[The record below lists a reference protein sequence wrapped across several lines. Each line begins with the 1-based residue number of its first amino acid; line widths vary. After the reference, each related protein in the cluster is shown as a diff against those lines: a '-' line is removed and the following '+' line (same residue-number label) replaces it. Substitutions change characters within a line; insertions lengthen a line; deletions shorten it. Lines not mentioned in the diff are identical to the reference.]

1 MKRWLIPDRFFYLFF
16 VLWGFIFSPLHSQYG
31 IFSPYSRL
39 GMGLPYSESLAPAAF
54 WGAASVAGR
63 GSAFLNPANP
73 ASYSA
78 LENLMLQFGME
89 AQHYRQFRGSLGQ
102 TGSHAYF
109 SQFALSLPLPPRK
122 MALVT
127 GFTPFTGTRYLY
139 QSLDTLRTPSDTLSV
154 RLIYEG
160 YGGVDKYFLGWGTTV
175 TGGLSAGI
183 NGLLY
188 LGNLQHYKITE
199 YVNASGFI
207 NTRFRESQRIRGLGL
222 EAGLQYQVRIRKIT
236 LTAGLAGEYGFQ
248 ARTKEHFLTE
258 YYYGS
263 FGDNPLLA
271 DTFYIRRNQI
281 RRPSALRAALA
292 FGKPGKWTLGA
303 GWEQVFWSQ
312 YRRNGQPESL
322 LGDRAARSLSLE
334 VLPFRSASRSLF
346 AASILTLSVRYDTEA
361 LRPSEKPFQS
371 FGMAF
376 GLSLPVLTN
385 SLMDRKLSSWLNLGL
400 AYSLLHHP
408 DPQVTRQNTFRFIF
422 AVNLRDKWTPRFKYN

>member
-1 MKRWLIPDRFFYLFF
+1 MKRWPIPDRYFYFLFLF
-16 VLWGFIFSPLHSQYG
+16 LGLAAKSLQAQYG

-39 GMGLPYSESLAPAAF
+39 GMGLPYAESMAPAAF
-54 WGAASVAGR
+54 WGTVSPAGR
-63 GSAFLNPANP
+63 GSAFLNPSNP

-89 AQHYRQFRGSLGQ
+89 AQHYRQFRGSEAQ
-102 TGSHAYF
+102 TGSHAFF

-122 MALVT
+122 MALVA

-139 QSLDTLRTPSDTLSV
+139 QNQDTLRTPSDTMVIRLS
-154 RLIYEG
+154 YEG
-160 YGGVDKYFLGWGTTV
+160 NGGVDKYFLGWGTTIA
-175 TGGLSAGI
+175 GGLSAGI

-199 YVNASGFI
+199 YVNAGGFI

-222 EAGLQYQVRIRKIT
+222 EAGVQYQTRIRKIT
-236 LTAGLAGEYGFQ
+236 MTVGLAGEYGFK
-248 ARTKEHFLTE
+248 ARSLENYLTE

-263 FGDNPLLA
+263 FGDNPLIT
-271 DTFYIRRNQI
+271 DTLYVRRTQVQ
-281 RRPSALRAALA
+281 RPSALRAALA
-292 FGKPGKWTLGA
+292 FGKSGKWTLGA

-312 YRRNGQPESL
+312 YRRNGQPEAL
-322 LGDRAARSLSLE
+322 LGNRAARTLSLE
-334 VLPFRSASRSLF
+334 ILPFRTASRSLF
-346 AASILTLSVRYDTEA
+346 ASTVLTLSLRYNSEA
-361 LRPSEKPFQS
+361 LRPNEAPFQS

-400 AYSLLHHP
+400 GYTHLYHP
-408 DPQVTRQNTFRFIF
+408 DPQITRQNTFRFIF